1 MPRQQPSSSSNYLI
15 LNLLSNKNNTFIFD
29 SINCV
34 FPNLQNCR
42 SIELRRFKCCSFN
55 ENSENLNKYIDAIF
69 VETNNSPIKKRE
81 NKEICIFE
89 EIQSVEWKGVS
100 NFLSEDDESEFGNKE
115 GNYCSITKSFTGQ
128 SSIWGEYIIEEKYE
142 EDKYEGE
149 EEEEEEE
156 QNYRGHLFFGYKC
169 SKENI
174 KLNSFVSDW
183 YNWCAIRELCQLLP
197 SKCLFRKVS
206 FYKNIEENNF
216 YFNYFLIIEVENVLL
231 EINNV
236 INCINNVQLLCYNKA
251 NIGLYE
257 EIEFEID
264 LELLQELVL
273 CAKAINCSNHRL
285 AVNFNNVCSFRG
297 DLKEEKFS
305 TQPPF
310 LLPNSSVCPSFSS
323 ISIYSENNLICNNFP
338 KERFISNSTSIYSNS
353 DYYFDAQMDE
363 IEYTII
369 PENKIEETSFKN
381 FNFEREEEE
390 IKSERIGKTN
400 FNYEEE
406 EDLKETFEI
415 KINKNER
422 NISIMKGGNDDN
434 ILNIQSIKNYPFR
447 IKNIFKKFFD

>member
-1 MPRQQPSSSSNYLI
+1 AE
-15 LNLLSNKNNTFIFD
+15 LNRLKDSPDQRNKLEYYKSLCEIDLLDKNVLVDVWDNTWDFIE
-29 SINCV
+29 N
-34 FPNLQNCR
+34 FPG
-42 SIELRRFKCCSFN
+42 S
-55 ENSENLNKYIDAIF
+55 
-69 VETNNSPIKKRE
+69 
-81 NKEICIFE
+81 IFE
-89 EIQSVEWKGVS
+89 RAEEVFELAT
-100 NFLSEDDESEFGNKE
+100 FCDLPGN
-115 GNYCSITKSFTGQ
+115 CSITKSFTGQ

-142 EDKYEGE
+142 EDKDEGE
-149 EEEEEEE
+149 EVGEEGEEE

-206 FYKNIEENNF
+206 FYKNIEENNYF
-216 YFNYFLIIEVENVLL
+216 FNYFLIIEVENVLL

-285 AVNFNNVCSFRG
+285 AVNFNNVYSFRG

-305 TQPPF
+305 SNQPSF

-338 KERFISNSTSIYSNS
+338 KEKFISNSTSIYSGS
-353 DYYFDAQMDE
+353 DYYFDAEMEE

-369 PENKIEETSFKN
+369 PENKNGDNSLKI
-381 FNFEREEEE
+381 FNFEKEEKE
-390 IKSERIGKTN
+390 IK
-400 FNYEEE
+400 
-406 EDLKETFEI
+406 
-415 KINKNER
+415 
-422 NISIMKGGNDDN
+422 
-434 ILNIQSIKNYPFR
+434 
-447 IKNIFKKFFD
+447 

>member
-1 MPRQQPSSSSNYLI
+1 MPHHQQQQSFSSPNNYLI

-69 VETNNSPIKKRE
+69 VETNNSPIKKQE

-100 NFLSEDDESEFGNKE
+100 NNLVNDDDDDENEFGNKKG

-142 EDKYEGE
+142 EDKDEGE
-149 EEEEEEE
+149 EVGEEGEEE

-197 SKCLFRKVS
+197 SKCLFRK
-206 FYKNIEENNF
+206 
-216 YFNYFLIIEVENVLL
+216 L

-285 AVNFNNVCSFRG
+285 AVNFNNVYSFRG

-305 TQPPF
+305 SNQPSF

-338 KERFISNSTSIYSNS
+338 KERFISNSTSIYSGS
-353 DYYFDAQMDE
+353 DYYFDAEMEE

-369 PENKIEETSFKN
+369 PENKNEENSLKN
-381 FNFEREEEE
+381 FNFEKEEKE
-390 IKSERIGKTN
+390 IKRNWK
-400 FNYEEE
+400 
-406 EDLKETFEI
+406 
-415 KINKNER
+415 NK
-422 NISIMKGGNDDN
+422 
-434 ILNIQSIKNYPFR
+434 F
-447 IKNIFKKFFD
+447 

>member
-1 MPRQQPSSSSNYLI
+1 M
-15 LNLLSNKNNTFIFD
+15 
-29 SINCV
+29 
-34 FPNLQNCR
+34 
-42 SIELRRFKCCSFN
+42 RR
-55 ENSENLNKYIDAIF
+55 
-69 VETNNSPIKKRE
+69 IKMREKRR
-81 NKEICIFE
+81 
-89 EIQSVEWKGVS
+89 G
-100 NFLSEDDESEFGNKE
+100 G
-115 GNYCSITKSFTGQ
+115 
-128 SSIWGEYIIEEKYE
+128 
-142 EDKYEGE
+142 
-149 EEEEEEE
+149 EEE

-206 FYKNIEENNF
+206 FYKNIEENNYF
-216 YFNYFLIIEVENVLL
+216 FNYFLIIEVENVLL

-285 AVNFNNVCSFRG
+285 AVNFNNVYSFRG
-297 DLKEEKFS
+297 DLKEEKFPS
-305 TQPPF
+305 NQPPF

-323 ISIYSENNLICNNFP
+323 ISIYSENNLIFNNFP
-338 KERFISNSTSIYSNS
+338 KERFISNSTSIYSGS
-353 DYYFDAQMDE
+353 DYYFDAQMEE

-369 PENKIEETSFKN
+369 PENKNEENSFKN
-381 FNFEREEEE
+381 FNFERGKEEEEE
-390 IKSERIGKTN
+390 IKSKEIGKTN

-406 EDLKETFEI
+406 EEEEEEDLEYLKETFEI
-415 KINKNER
+415 KNEK
-422 NISIMKGGNDDN
+422 NISIMKEGNDDS

-447 IKNIFKKFFD
+447 IKNIFKKIFD